1 MSLGKPYNV
10 VVCLVFLLVAA
21 TASAHAYSM
30 VQAAAPPASEDFYS
44 PTIAKADQ
52 PAQAPAKA
60 TANPKKIAKTKP
72 IYKVKPTET
81 VAYTYRP
88 KCILP
93 QTAVRGW
100 ELDAQVIFARTKG
113 TVRYIRGMY
122 GTLGFLGF
130 YNEDLDLNSDLGLP
144 DHDVMPMFTAA
155 YRFRPNWAVRY
166 SYMPMEASSS
176 PSLTRPFVFGN
187 NTYTQ
192 GQNMRA
198 KWERAQ
204 HQVGLVYDP
213 IHTYASR
220 LSIFGEYVRIDEKL
234 SLGQPGCCGDTLY
247 NELNMGMAGL
257 EFKKCLKTG
266 PYCNTFSLECKAGIA
281 FFDDAFGSDVSSG
294 IKYTIPMSS
303 GRWGY
308 VEGGYR
314 YLTYKKN
321 YSDAMRMDTAMDG
334 GYLKVG
340 FLF

>member
-10 VVCLVFLLVAA
+10 VVCLVFLLAIAA
-21 TASAHAYSM
+21 TGAHAYSM
-30 VQAAAPPASEDFYS
+30 VQAAAPPASEDIYA

-60 TANPKKIAKTKP
+60 QANPKKIAKTKP
-72 IYKVKPTET
+72 IYKVRPTET
-81 VAYTYRP
+81 VAYAYRP

-113 TVRYIRGMY
+113 TVRYMRGIF
-122 GTLGFLGF
+122 GGFGFLGF
-130 YNEDLDLNSDLGLP
+130 YNEDLDLNADLGLP

-176 PSLTRPFVFGN
+176 PSLNRPFVFGN

-220 LSIFGEYVRIDEKL
+220 LSIFGEYVRIDEKI
-234 SLGQPGCCGDTLY
+234 SLGQPGCCGDTFY

-257 EFKKCLKTG
+257 EFVKCLKTG

-294 IKYTIPMSS
+294 IKYTIPMSR

-321 YSDAMRMDTAMDG
+321 YSDATRIDTAMDG